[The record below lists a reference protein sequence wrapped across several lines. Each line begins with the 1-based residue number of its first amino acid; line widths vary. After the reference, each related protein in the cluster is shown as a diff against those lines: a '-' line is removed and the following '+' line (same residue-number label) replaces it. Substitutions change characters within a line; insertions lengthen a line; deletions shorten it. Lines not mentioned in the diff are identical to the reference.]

1 MFALGSENTCSLA
14 TKARAGSVCSCHS
27 TRREAKKGKI
37 EKKKKIVG
45 GVKYGLEFVDDG
57 LVKICL
63 GLVSV
68 SYLMRVLERTIGGP
82 FCRLVDDVQ

>member
-1 MFALGSENTCSLA
+1 MLARYKSARRLCLFMSLN
-14 TKARAGSVCSCHS
+14 
-27 TRREAKKGKI
+27 KKRGKKRQNR
-37 EKKKKIVG
+37 KKKKIVG